1 MMSGIIGWRQ
11 AVKMGI
17 LIAGAVLFCA
27 APPAAAAPSVKYVA
41 VDGARLAYV
50 EAGHGE
56 PLVLVHGGMQD
67 YRLWAPHMAALGKHF
82 HVIAYSRRNHYP
94 NDISLDGWADTAADL
109 HAKDLADLIIALRL
123 GPVNL
128 VAHSSGAHAALFL
141 VDQHPELVRRLV
153 VNEPPASGLLARDP
167 ALAEVGRAFN
177 GSLGASRE
185 AFRRGDLPDG
195 VKLFTEA
202 VSGPGAFEARTAE
215 QKAML
220 MDNAVAHQVDAI
232 STRPRPIYTC
242 EMAKRISVP
251 VLISNGQRSPHFF
264 HAVTDELARCV
275 GHAERAAFP
284 ASHGVPLEAPAE
296 FDEAVLSFLAQPA
309 VK

>member
-1 MMSGIIGWRQ
+1 MVSGIIDWRQ
-11 AVKMGI
+11 AVKMAI

-27 APPAAAAPSVKYVA
+27 APAAAAPSVKYVP

-94 NDISLDGWADTAADL
+94 NDISVDGWADTAADL
-109 HAKDLADLIIALRL
+109 HAKDLAALIIALHL
-123 GPVNL
+123 GPVNI

-153 VNEPPASGLLARDP
+153 VNEPPAAGLLAQDS
-167 ALAEVGRAFN
+167 ALAEVGRVFN

-185 AFRRGDLPDG
+185 AFRRGALSDG

-215 QKAML
+215 QKAVL

-251 VLISNGQRSPHFF
+251 VLITNGQRSPHFF

-275 GHAERAAFP
+275 EHAERKAFP
-284 ASHGVPLEAPAE
+284 ASHGVPLETTAA

-309 VK
+309 VI